1 MKTYKPLPESVV
13 VRVSPIHG
21 YGLFAIAD
29 IPQGT
34 ELGIT
39 HVFAVGFHN
48 NYIRT
53 PLGGFINHNN
63 APNCEKFR
71 NHGDSTLSY
80 FILRTIKD
88 IKEGE
93 ELTLYYTL
101 YTLKTTFKVA
111 KNGTCPAVDDNTS
124 REELDEVDEKYTRGR
139 GVRTE

>member
-1 MKTYKPLPESVV
+1 MYKPLPESVAV
-13 VRVSPIHG
+13 KESPIHG

-111 KNGTCPAVDDNTS
+111 KNGTCPAVGDNTS